1 MAIGF
6 TILGACVV
14 IDIAFIAYCFFKVK
28 SDADKGM

>member
-1 MAIGF
+1 MTIGL

-14 IDIAFIAYCFFKVK
+14 IDIAFIAYCFLKTR